1 MNKLCIFCV
10 KGSKTQRENSLI
22 TQQCMSI
29 ILLIHEQ
36 MFNDHMTL
44 ILSPIF
50 GHYHFLYAY
59 IYQNFVYVSSL
70 LKISDHDVASTTL
83 KLNCLK
89 LKCLKLVPSQLQLL
103 VILVLVII
111 ILHLLCL
118 HLLMTFLVTILM
130 LIIVFLLLPLGYNC

>member
-1 MNKLCIFCV
+1 MHLRCCSVITKAQIKVVELRVAHPRALESLKKFKKWTSYAYFV
-10 KGSKTQRENSLI
+10 SRGQKHSKKIPWSLSNSLI
-22 TQQCMSI
+22 
-29 ILLIHEQ
+29 ILLMHEQ

-44 ILSPIF
+44 ILSPTL

-89 LKCLKLVPSQLQLL
+89 LKCFKLVPS
-103 VILVLVII
+103 
-111 ILHLLCL
+111 
-118 HLLMTFLVTILM
+118 
-130 LIIVFLLLPLGYNC
+130 